1 MTQNMRTGLGL
12 LAVALIALIIGLA
25 ADTTLALVAAGWCAL
40 FGLGLLALDLLRPA
54 GGSHTKSS
62 SGERSSGDT

>member
-25 ADTTLALVAAGWCAL
+25 AGATLALVAAGWCAL
-40 FGLGLLALDLLRPA
+40 FGLGLLALDLLRPQ
-54 GGSHTKSS
+54 TKSS
-62 SGERSSGDT
+62 SGDRSSGET